1 MSSPHIV
8 RDGECDGIK
17 WSVRYEPAFCGY
29 FYFAVLGNYEYTCL
43 KESCSEFQL
52 KVFLDQARIVFKK
65 FQRKDD
71 ERIEFSRKCREES
84 IERNL
89 PYLQY
94 SWLSP
99 TNQWEVVLMR
109 GENELLRFRDK
120 DMRNCKKY
128 IKANAPKMLE
138 LESTNDK
145 PA

>member
-17 WSVRYEPAFCGY
+17 WSIRYEPAFCGY
-29 FYFAVLGNYEYTCL
+29 FYLAVLGNYEYTYL

-52 KVFLDQARIVFKK
+52 QVFLKQARIVFEKLK
-65 FQRKDD
+65 RKDD
-71 ERIEFSRKCREES
+71 EHIDFSRQCREES

-89 PYLQY
+89 TYLRY

-99 TNQWEVVLMR
+99 INQWEVVLTR
-109 GENELLRFRDK
+109 GKNEMLRFRDK
-120 DMRNCKKY
+120 NMGNCKKY
-128 IKANAPKMLE
+128 IDDNAPNVLE